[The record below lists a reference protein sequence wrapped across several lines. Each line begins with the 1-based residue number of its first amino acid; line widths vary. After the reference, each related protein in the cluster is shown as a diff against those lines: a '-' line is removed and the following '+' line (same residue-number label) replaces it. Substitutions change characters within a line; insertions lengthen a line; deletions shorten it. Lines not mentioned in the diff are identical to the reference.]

1 LEGGVVQAFRRSESP
16 AYGYQFH
23 LQGLDP
29 QAKYELKDFDKEG
42 TTVLT
47 GGELMDQG
55 LNINIG
61 SQPGSAL
68 ITYKKMDRGSF

>member
-1 LEGGVVQAFRRSESP
+1 
-16 AYGYQFH
+16 
-23 LQGLDP
+23 
-29 QAKYELKDFDKEG
+29 LKDFDKEG
-42 TTVLT
+42 TTVMT
-47 GGELMDQG
+47 GGELMNQG